1 MPSRLGGIYSNHLIY
16 IYIYVFYLMVANSF
30 DIPKQW
36 SSGLGEKHYQ
46 YDADGGLAA
55 QPPHSDTIKK
65 LLYILP
71 NSHLSCFFST
81 TRTAD

>member
-1 MPSRLGGIYSNHLIY
+1 M
-16 IYIYVFYLMVANSF
+16 FYLMVANSF

-46 YDADGGLAA
+46 YDADGGSAA

-65 LLYILP
+65 EATIYTSQLASILFLFNHE
-71 NSHLSCFFST
+71 NSRLRVHPHYAS
-81 TRTAD
+81 RYH

>member
-1 MPSRLGGIYSNHLIY
+1 M
-16 IYIYVFYLMVANSF
+16 FYLMVANSF

-55 QPPHSDTIKK
+55 RPCIRTLSLKYTSQLVLQRCI
-65 LLYILP
+65 YM
-71 NSHLSCFFST
+71 HLS
-81 TRTAD
+81 